1 MLYRD
6 IGLSAQAPTLAVL
19 AGQKVI
25 SRLKHY
31 EALNDFIKRF
41 FPRVLSD
48 GHILRGHA
56 FLIESM
62 LRHRIRSPKRVFEQ
76 GTGWH
81 GSDAMAFFLLGADHV
96 HTVDTSRWLRVSN
109 LDRTISGILNIAA
122 TLRPL
127 YQRYLSSNIEIF
139 DDRINLLRSAERPG
153 AKLLE
158 RGLLRYVVT
167 KDVEARPISFE
178 DYDLVFS
185 NSVLQRLPVSDL
197 SDFVTSKKAPHAVH
211 LHRIDCADFH
221 VLRNHRIRKL
231 DYLLIDES
239 AWNRWTSHYLN
250 YQNRLRS
257 FEFRELFESAGY
269 SAAVVDEH
277 VEPNDIAFVENN
289 RSRFAARYRKCPSR
303 DIAIT
308 HFTLIARPRA

>member
-56 FLIESM
+56 FLIESL
-62 LRHRIRSPKRVFEQ
+62 LRHQIPPPKRVFEQ

-109 LDRTISGILNIAA
+109 LDRTISGVLSIAA
-122 TLRPL
+122 TLRPI
-127 YQRYLSSNIEIF
+127 YQRYLSSNIGIF
-139 DDRINLLRSAERPG
+139 DDRINSLRSTGGTG

-167 KDVEARPISFE
+167 KDVKAIPANFE
-178 DYDLVFS
+178 DYDFVFS

-197 SDFVTSKKAPHAVH
+197 HDFVTSKKAPHAMH

-221 VLRNHRIRKL
+221 VLRNRRIRKL
-231 DYLLIDES
+231 DYLLIDEPS
-239 AWNRWTSHYLN
+239 WNWWTSHYIN

-257 FEFRELFESAGY
+257 FEFRELFESVGY
-269 SAAVVDEH
+269 FADVVDEH

-289 RSRFAARYRKCPSR
+289 RPRLAARYRGCPSR